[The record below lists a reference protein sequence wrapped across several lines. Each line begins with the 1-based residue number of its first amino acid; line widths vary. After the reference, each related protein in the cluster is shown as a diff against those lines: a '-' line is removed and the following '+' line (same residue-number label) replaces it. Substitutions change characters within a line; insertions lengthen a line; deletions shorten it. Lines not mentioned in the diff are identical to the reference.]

1 MDADSM
7 GVPNVFL
14 LPGHSVAR
22 GLAAA
27 MAAALFFAAR

>member
-1 MDADSM
+1 M
-7 GVPNVFL
+7 GITNVFL

-27 MAAALFFAAR
+27 MAAALFFAKK